1 MCELSA
7 SYKMLDIKSKVQI
20 DEISLNLRCVYACVR
35 VCGRVCA
42 CLRVCLYGY
51 VCVYVCVCVF
61 DNAEGIP
68 DSYPPLPP
76 PRGGTRRG
84 QRCSHVI
91 YTSGTSG
98 QPKGVV
104 CEHAGLV
111 AYMHAK
117 ACAHFIMP
125 YPREAAHC
133 NTLQH
138 AATHSNSP
146 LQTTTHCNTPQHTKA
161 HCTALQHTATHCT
174 TPQHTAPHN
183 TTWEPAGHVGAGRR
197 GGGGGGGPKGPSRV
211 LLTAAAT
218 WDPSLGDI
226 FSTLGSG
233 AVLCLAPRAAL
244 MSHLLVRCL
253 FVYVHLSVSIHTNMY
268 ACIYIYI
275 YVYKHIHML
284 IYMQIPVYK

>member
-1 MCELSA
+1 MCMCELSA
-7 SYKMLDIKSKVQI
+7 SYKMLDKKSNVQI
-20 DEISLNLRCVYACVR
+20 TEISLNLKCVFHFARQEIPLNLKCVYACVR
-35 VCGRVCA
+35 VCVRVCA
-42 CLRVCLYGY
+42 CLRVCLYE
-51 VCVYVCVCVF
+51 YVCVCVF
-61 DNAEGIP
+61 DNTEGIP
-68 DSYPPLPP
+68 DPYPPLPP

-117 ACAHFIMP
+117 ACAHSIMP

-146 LQTTTHCNTPQHTKA
+146 LQATTHCNTPQHNTT

-174 TPQHTAPHN
+174 TLQHTAPHH
-183 TTWEPAGHVGAGRR
+183 TTWEPAGHVGAGS
-197 GGGGGGGPKGPSRV
+197 GEGGGGGGPKGPSRV
-211 LLTAAAT
+211 LMTAAAT

-226 FSTLGSG
+226 FSTLGTG

-244 MSHLLVRCL
+244 LSHLLVRCVL
-253 FVYVHLSVSIHTNMY
+253 VYVYLSVNIYVNM
-268 ACIYIYI
+268 YIYI
-275 YVYKHIHML
+275 C
-284 IYMQIPVYK
+284 IYL